1 MVTSEQGRKMLAG
14 EVEALT
20 ARQERRAKQ
29 ESGQGKVGQEG
40 PGTGR
45 TSEMHRIN

>member
-29 ESGQGKVGQEG
+29 ESGQGRWARKALELAERLKC
-40 PGTGR
+40 TG
-45 TSEMHRIN
+45 